1 MCFSF
6 WGTTK
11 SPRPPTGAP
20 PMDPAGGLPS
30 PRPPHLCSSK
40 ISFKKPWHRLETFC
54 VKSTLHVHRRFTRFT
69 ALLSRTNCFGGV
81 TQRSVDRASPL

>member
-40 ISFKKPWHRLETFC
+40 ISLKSPEGAITSKIKRAIKHKTSPPARLAQL
-54 VKSTLHVHRRFTRFT
+54 LH
-69 ALLSRTNCFGGV
+69 NCC
-81 TQRSVDRASPL
+81 SPISILF